1 MTGPEYGNAM
11 TEIALALAMAF
22 FALMILT
29 MVSMGAGQGT
39 ATATSLQLA
48 VATEASDTDGAAGTP
63 PSTPIEPDQLIIF
76 ADGRFYDAAL
86 QEIDPAATAGR
97 HGLILG
103 LPPQLPLAAAMQAKL
118 QLAAEDVT
126 VVPLSDDWQSAV
138 EALAR

>member
-48 VATEASDTDGAAGTP
+48 AAASDADGAADTP
-63 PSTPIEPDQLIIF
+63 PATPIEPDQLIIF
-76 ADGRFYDAAL
+76 ADGRFYNAAL

-97 HGLILG
+97 RGLILG
-103 LPPQLPLAAAMQAKL
+103 LPPQLPLAAVMRAKTR
-118 QLAAEDVT
+118 LAAEDVT
-126 VVPLSDDWQSAV
+126 VVPLSDEWQSAV